1 MYVLYLIIAVFAN
14 IAIAVVSYTM
24 LGFAWASISL
34 CILAFVAAVA
44 TVISGFL
51 RLPP

>member
-1 MYVLYLIIAVFAN
+1 MYVVFLFIAVAADTAIGVLSY
-14 IAIAVVSYTM
+14 IAHG
-24 LGFAWASISL
+24 LAWISIIL
-34 CILAFVAAVA
+34 CTLALVAAVA